1 MDMEQ
6 LRSTSD
12 IVAVIGS
19 RITLTRRGHEYA
31 GRCPFHEDSTP
42 SLYVVPDKGFYH
54 CFGFSASGDVVAF
67 VQRFDGVGFRE
78 AVATV
83 QGTESLSTPRTASP
97 KEIDWVSEVP
107 PPSAPRPHTMETAHH
122 GAPVAEWCYRTL
134 DGAVWGYAARYTI
147 GERKAILQWT
157 YGRSQGETFPRWAC
171 RHFSKPR
178 PLYGLEGVAHLHQPI
193 MVVEGE
199 KTAEA
204 AKLLFPNAVVI
215 SWPGGVA
222 AVKYADWTPIAKREV
237 LVVPDADAPGAV
249 AGTWICE
256 HLAHLGCAV
265 QLVTPE
271 STRPE
276 GWDLA
281 DALADGWGEREAEA
295 WLDAHRRPFLAAGV
309 PLEAPPPPPPAP
321 PSPFSEDALA
331 QRFVER
337 YHDHAKYSRT
347 WGYWLLWH
355 GYRWRRDERDV
366 VREAARGI
374 LCEAVNSDAGKIM
387 PETTKRK
394 INSLHM
400 VNAVTTMAGFN
411 PQMATAADQ
420 WDADPWL
427 LATPKGTVELRTGT
441 LRESRREDYMLQST
455 SISPEQTGCP
465 VWLQFLDT
473 VMNHDQ
479 ELITYLQRLAGYTL
493 TGLTVEQHLSFF
505 YGTGGNGKSVFL
517 TTIRAIL
524 GDYATVAPMTT
535 FTESKLEHHPTDIAS
550 LQCARL
556 VVSQETE
563 EGRKWAES
571 LIKSLTGGDP
581 IKARYMRQDYFEFIP
596 KFKLLFA
603 GNHKPALR
611 SVDEAMRRRMHI
623 VPWTV
628 TIPAEKRDHLL
639 TEKLKTEY
647 PAILQWM
654 IDGCLLWQQ
663 QGLTPPSIILQATD
677 DYLQA
682 EDALLVW
689 LEENCTMGREQA
701 APSKEL
707 YQNYVAWCEEAKE
720 FPISHKRLVNNL
732 LTRNCHAMKLGGIRS
747 LTGIGLKVTAPVP
760 TW

>member
-1 MDMEQ
+1 M
-6 LRSTSD
+6 
-12 IVAVIGS
+12 
-19 RITLTRRGHEYA
+19 
-31 GRCPFHEDSTP
+31 
-42 SLYVVPDKGFYH
+42 
-54 CFGFSASGDVVAF
+54 VAF
-67 VQRFDGVGFRE
+67 VQRFDGVGFKE

-83 QGTESLSTPRTASP
+83 QGAGPLPTPIMAGRTASTQEP
-97 KEIDWVSEVP
+97 DWVSEVP
-107 PPSAPRPHTMETAHH
+107 PLSAPRPHTMETKHH
-122 GAPVAEWCYRTL
+122 GVPTAEWCYKTL
-134 DGAVWGYAARYTI
+134 DGAVLGYAARYQI
-147 GERKAILQWT
+147 DGRKAILQWT
-157 YGRSQGETFPRWAC
+157 YGRSQGEVFGRWAC
-171 RHFSKPR
+171 RHFSRPR
-178 PLYGLEGVAHLHQPI
+178 PLYGLEGLHHIHQPV

-204 AKLLFPNAVVI
+204 AKRLFPNAVVL

-222 AVKYADWTPIAKREV
+222 AIKYADWSPVTGREV
-237 LVVPDADAPGAV
+237 LVIPDADAPGAG
-249 AGTWICE
+249 AGTWVCE
-256 HLAHLGCAV
+256 HLAQLGCAV

-271 STRPE
+271 PDRPE

-281 DALADGWGEREAEA
+281 DALADGWGEREASA
-295 WLDAHRRPFLAAGV
+295 WLDAHRRPFLATT
-309 PLEAPPPPPPAP
+309 PPPTSPPDAPPPLP

-374 LCEAVNSDAGKIM
+374 LCEVVNSEAGQIM
-387 PETTKRK
+387 PETMRRK
-394 INSLHM
+394 VNSLHM

-411 PQMATAADQ
+411 PQMATMSDQ
-420 WDADPWL
+420 WDTDPWV

-441 LRESRREDYMLQST
+441 MRGARREDYLLQST
-455 SISPEQTGCP
+455 TVAPSPTGCP
-465 VWLQFLDT
+465 VWRQFLDT
-473 VMNHDQ
+473 VMDHNHD
-479 ELITYLQRLAGYTL
+479 LISYLQRLAGYAL
-493 TGLTVEQHLSFF
+493 TGLTVEQHLTFF

-535 FTESKLEHHPTDIAS
+535 FTESKMEHHPTDIAG
-550 LQCARL
+550 LQGARL

-563 EGRKWAES
+563 EGRKWAEG

-581 IKARYMRQDYFEFIP
+581 IKARYMRQDYFEFTP

-628 TIPAEKRDHLL
+628 TIPAEQRDHLL
-639 TEKLKTEY
+639 VEKLKSEY
-647 PAILQWM
+647 QAILQWM
-654 IDGCLLWQQ
+654 IEGCLLWQQ
-663 QGLTPPSIILQATD
+663 QGLAPPDVILHATD
-677 DYLQA
+677 EYLQA
-682 EDALLVW
+682 EDPLVAW
-689 LEENCTMGREQA
+689 LDENCVLGREHS

-732 LTRNCHAMKLGGIRS
+732 NTRGCQAMKLGGVRS
-747 LTGIGLKVTAPVP
+747 LVGIGLKTFVPVP